1 MYLCILGCVSYLSP
15 VIPRSIIATD
25 TLLGAHGM
33 QPVRLLTIAVLAALQ
48 CSSHAYTM
56 NAGLLRGSSAGQAT
70 QLRVAMAAP
79 VSPCVIKV
87 VGVGGGGGNAINRM
101 IQFGQADKD
110 AVEYW
115 AINTDI
121 QALDASLSP
130 NRLGLGAGTSR
141 GLGAGGNP
149 EMGGASADE
158 SYDQISQMVS
168 DSDMVF
174 VVAGMGGGTG
184 TGAAPVV
191 AQAARAAGCL
201 TVGVV
206 TKPFMFEGQRRM
218 RQAEAGITKL
228 KQQVGHSK

>member
-1 MYLCILGCVSYLSP
+1 ME
-15 VIPRSIIATD
+15 RSTF
-25 TLLGAHGM
+25 LE
-33 QPVRLLTIAVLAALQ
+33 
-48 CSSHAYTM
+48 Y
-56 NAGLLRGSSAGQAT
+56 
-70 QLRVAMAAP
+70 VA
-79 VSPCVIKV
+79 C
-87 VGVGGGGGNAINRM
+87 
-101 IQFGQADKD
+101 
-110 AVEYW
+110 
-115 AINTDI
+115 NTDM
-121 QALDASLSP
+121 QALSSSLADTTIT
-130 NRLGLGAGTSR
+130 LGKNTAR

-149 EMGGASADE
+149 EMGGASAEE

-218 RQAEAGITKL
+218 RQAEAGIAKL
-228 KQQVGHSK
+228 KQQVDHSK